1 MAKRRDEVKSNVKK
15 LQKKKSQD
23 SSILEIFRGRPDVMV
38 GILLMICMLSFVVA
52 PAIQTMMDGSSRFC
66 LLWLKKLTVKN
77 HLKQAK
83 SPIFKRFNSAWHRI
97 STLMGLPDP

>member
-52 PAIQTMMDGSSRFC
+52 PAIQTMMDGNSRSGSVDQDALQRTARNRT
-66 LLWLKKLTVKN
+66 LLR
-77 HLKQAK
+77 
-83 SPIFKRFNSAWHRI
+83 RF
-97 STLMGLPDP
+97 